1 MKVLH
6 IIPSIGPLRGG
17 PSVAALAM
25 CRALT
30 DEGVACDLVCTND
43 NGAGVLDV
51 PVGEWTMH
59 EEVRTWFFRRMSPR
73 WRPVREFQ
81 IGEGFS
87 PWLARHARD
96 YDLLH
101 VHALFSHL
109 PTVAMAFARRHG
121 IPYVLR
127 PLGILESYSL
137 GRSPWKKRAFLALF
151 DSANIRGASAVHLT
165 SRREE
170 NVSRIPGHASR
181 WVIPLGVRIPDGPA
195 AAGRGN
201 PPRIVFLSRW
211 HAKKRIEMLLEA
223 LSMLGDLD
231 WTLVLA
237 GAGEPGLTDRIHS
250 LVRQYGLGNRVSFPG
265 FLTGDAKAQLLAGAD
280 LFVLPSA
287 SENFGIAAAE
297 ALAAGLPVI
306 VSRHVALCDEIES
319 AQAGWICGD
328 DAAALART
336 LRTALADPDER
347 RRRGQI
353 AARLARTAFSWKS
366 CAEKLASSY
375 RELLHP
381 RQNV

>member
-1 MKVLH
+1 
-6 IIPSIGPLRGG
+6 
-17 PSVAALAM
+17 
-25 CRALT
+25 
-30 DEGVACDLVCTND
+30 
-43 NGAGVLDV
+43 
-51 PVGEWTMH
+51 
-59 EEVRTWFFRRMSPR
+59 
-73 WRPVREFQ
+73 VREFQ

-87 PWLARHARD
+87 PWLARRARG

-137 GRSPWKKRAFLALF
+137 RRSPWKKRAFLALF

-170 NVSRIPGHASR
+170 NVSRIPGHAPR
-181 WVIPLGVRIPDGPA
+181 WVIPLGVRIPDCAP

-223 LSMLGDLD
+223 LGGLGDLD

-237 GAGEPGLTDRIHS
+237 GSGEPGLTGRIHS

-265 FLTGDAKAQLLAGAD
+265 FVAGDAKAQLLAGAD

-328 DAAALART
+328 DAAALADT
-336 LRTALADPDER
+336 LRIALGDPDER
-347 RRRGQI
+347 RRRGQS
-353 AARLARTAFSWKS
+353 AARLARTTFSWKS

-375 RELLHP
+375 RKLLQT
-381 RQNV
+381 RKNV